1 MATDCSLKCEE
12 VVLTKETLIEK
23 LTKINII
30 CDEVIQLDKGLKI
43 EETVNKVGFSI
54 ALIDTSA
61 SPFGYDSEF
70 LANDFKYNQSLNFR
84 IDNDWDSIEAIIR
97 ILVLVFEI
105 IDSTESNLLFL
116 LNDNE
121 CVYRIDGILRI
132 NNEDGFWDRV
142 EYRRFIETREY
153 KDM

>member
-12 VVLTKETLIEK
+12 VVLTKKTLIEK

-121 CVYRIDGILRI
+121 CVYRIDGILK
-132 NNEDGFWDRV
+132 N
-142 EYRRFIETREY
+142 
-153 KDM
+153 

>member
-12 VVLTKETLIEK
+12 VVLTKKTLIEK

-84 IDNDWDSIEAIIR
+84 IDNDWDSI
-97 ILVLVFEI
+97 
-105 IDSTESNLLFL
+105 
-116 LNDNE
+116 
-121 CVYRIDGILRI
+121 
-132 NNEDGFWDRV
+132 
-142 EYRRFIETREY
+142 
-153 KDM
+153 